1 MPVRS
6 PTRSKK
12 RRLSNKQR
20 QTGSKTKSGTRSRK
34 ANNFNRKGRVSSKRA
49 SNHRAVRGTRKKPSP
64 RLTKVGY
71 RQDDPK
77 EEFINYLNTLN
88 RDIAEEADINPQ
100 ANPYKTVDIQRLDRI
115 QYILTT
121 APALYI
127 AKDINQVAWIIL
139 GLILSFPP
147 FKKTRE
153 KREIPGQP
161 GKYGFIEKNIPTFK
175 VNKKNEVL
183 LDIAKPPSG
192 ASYDSVDIDVTSLLE
207 KIKETSKET
216 SFGQEGIELLV
227 RDDRFDLE
235 SLSNNLKT
243 LNDKFPQWKE
253 FLRRFNFKLI
263 ETQFESWVR
272 EKIKETDDMMMMMN
286 FKNNPNLVS
295 GLSG

>member
-147 FKKTRE
+147 FEKTRVSQ
-153 KREIPGQP
+153 EIPGQP
-161 GKYGFIEKNIPTFK
+161 GKYGFIEENIPTFK

-183 LDIAKPPSG
+183 LDIAKRSG
-192 ASYDSVDIDVTSLLE
+192 ASYDSVDIDVTSLLK

-227 RDDRFDLE
+227 RDDRFDFE
-235 SLSNNLKT
+235 SLSKNLET
-243 LNDKFPQWKE
+243 LQNKFPLWKE
-253 FLRRFNFKLI
+253 FLTQWFNFKLI
-263 ETQFESWVR
+263 KTQFESWVR
-272 EKIKETDDMMMMMN
+272 EKIEETDDMMMTMN
-286 FKNNPNLVS
+286 SNLDLDM
-295 GLSG
+295 GG